1 MKTHT
6 TGTHHISNRKVTQIS
21 PQLPYFTQESCT
33 SGCILQGKNE
43 KSHRL
48 GGFFCD
54 PPGLTCDPV
63 GLISF
68 TELLTH
74 AKLLCLRGLS
84 IVIVLSLNVL
94 NLGTFLV
101 AHLVAH

>member
-1 MKTHT
+1 MVFLLSLSGNSSLLDVLVLARGEMKK
-6 TGTHHISNRKVTQIS
+6 G
-21 PQLPYFTQESCT
+21 SCLA
-33 SGCILQGKNE
+33 SL
-43 KSHRL
+43 
-48 GGFFCD
+48 CD

>member
-1 MKTHT
+1 MAIKNQQNKK
-6 TGTHHISNRKVTQIS
+6 GQPI
-21 PQLPYFTQESCT
+21 
-33 SGCILQGKNE
+33 GCP
-43 KSHRL
+43 R
-48 GGFFCD
+48 D

>member
-1 MKTHT
+1 MVI
-6 TGTHHISNRKVTQIS
+6 GNRSLFKRVLRLRLTIMCNR
-21 PQLPYFTQESCT
+21 LVDFANKKKES
-33 SGCILQGKNE
+33 
-43 KSHRL
+43 RL
-48 GGFFCD
+48 TLLRD

>member
-1 MKTHT
+1 MKNLIL
-6 TGTHHISNRKVTQIS
+6 ISNLLIVKGDEEFGKRK
-21 PQLPYFTQESCT
+21 
-33 SGCILQGKNE
+33 
-43 KSHRL
+43 
-48 GGFFCD
+48 
-54 PPGLTCDPV
+54 GLFQVPSFSDPV

-68 TELLTH
+68 MELLTH

-84 IVIVLSLNVL
+84 IVNVLSLNVL